1 MNFLVIGA
9 GIAGSSFARIARE
22 NGHRVVVAA
31 DNTKQRS
38 SEAALCVVK
47 PSWFKDEYRKEAE
60 WSLAYYRRHGWIT
73 SEEAE
78 YKSHLRDGLE
88 IRKGYYGIDPIAP
101 LVEPDIELD
110 WSLEHPINGDYDHTV
125 VCRGAYSDLNW
136 KRLWGTTSVYRQAGP
151 IISRAFND
159 RPRSVIFNC
168 SHDGQTLR
176 FGSSRAKTEREALEK
191 QTDDERKAANAGF
204 IPTRKPDFYVHGVR
218 LMPPT
223 LKDAGLIRSL
233 TAKATAVEGFGRV
246 GYSLAP
252 ARMNE
257 VFVRIAR

>member
-1 MNFLVIGA
+1 MRFLVVGA

-22 NGHRVVVAA
+22 DGHSVTVVADPNRKRA
-31 DNTKQRS
+31 

-60 WSLAYYRRHGWIT
+60 WSLTWYRKHGWVT

-78 YKSHLRDGLE
+78 YKSHLRPGLE
-88 IRKGYYGIDPIAP
+88 MRKGYFGIDPIGP
-101 LVEPDIELD
+101 LVDPDET
-110 WSLEHPINGDYDHTV
+110 LEWTDTHPINDAHDYTV
-125 VCRGAYSDLNW
+125 VCRGAYSNLTW
-136 KRLWGTTSVYRQAGP
+136 KRLWGTTSVYRRPGP
-151 IISRAFND
+151 VMSRAFND

-176 FGSSRAKTEREALEK
+176 FGSSRAPSENEALEK
-191 QTDDERKAANAGF
+191 QRNDERKAASQGF
-204 IPTRKPDFYVHGVR
+204 VPTEPADYYVHGVR

-223 LKDAGLIRSL
+223 LKDAGLIREL
-233 TAKATAVEGFGRV
+233 GPKTAAVEGFGRV

-257 VFVRIAR
+257 LYTKITR